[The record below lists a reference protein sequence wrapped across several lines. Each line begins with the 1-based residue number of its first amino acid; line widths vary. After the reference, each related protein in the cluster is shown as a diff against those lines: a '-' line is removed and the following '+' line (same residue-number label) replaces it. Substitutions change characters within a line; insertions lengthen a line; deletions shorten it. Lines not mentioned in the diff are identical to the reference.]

1 LDDIFDKLDSIRVQ
15 RLMDLVSKDVFGQV
29 IITDTESERVKAI
42 LSTVLKDFRIFELP
56 LDAS

>member
-1 LDDIFDKLDSIRVQ
+1 
-15 RLMDLVSKDVFGQV
+15 MDLVSKDVFGQV